1 MRTTIRRMR
10 GVALLWLGVCT
21 QVWAVPA
28 LQEVKVN
35 PLLADQLLLELSFS
49 EPVSGFT
56 DRLSYEPNQ
65 LLLHVPGAI
74 GALTVNPLP
83 IKQQGVDNLKV
94 EGKGEG
100 LDIKIALDQL
110 TPYQVHQQGNKLLVS
125 LGERAGQP
133 VAATAVSPAASPSA
147 LVRSQPVIQSALIDT
162 QRVAQNQSQY
172 QPVAVSSPVAASTPV
187 AASKPVL
194 SVSQANTGG
203 AYFNSV
209 KGVDFR
215 RGKEGQGEFLVTLD
229 NSSAAV
235 DVSSRGQKVLAKFH
249 GTRIPDD
256 QLNLINVQDFATPV
270 SQVEVFRQG
279 NDTLFELSVNG
290 QFDYRYD
297 QADKMFII
305 EVKKRVAT
313 TTAKQYQG
321 KPISLNFQDIPVRTV
336 LQIIADFN
344 NLNLVTTDSV
354 SGNITLRLD
363 GVPWE
368 QALDIILKVRGL
380 DKRLDNNILLVAPAD
395 EIAAREKQQLESRNQ
410 VADLAPLYTEY
421 LQINYAKAS
430 EVAALLS
437 SDSTKLLSPRGA
449 VSVDE
454 RTNVLVVKDTADVIS
469 NVKRMLDILDIPVKQ
484 VVIEARMVTIDD
496 GFDEALGVRWG
507 VTKNDGHGNG
517 TSGTIEGNDG
527 SGNGNLIQNPDGS
540 SRINTNMTRPDVADR
555 LNVNLPVTNAAGTLA
570 FQVARLANGTLLDLE
585 LSALEKESKA
595 EIIASPRV
603 TTANQKPALI
613 EQGTEIPYVE
623 SSSSGATSVTFK
635 KAVLSLKVTPQITP
649 DNRVILDLTVTQDT
663 KGETV
668 PTGTGDAVSI
678 NAQSITTQVLV
689 NNGETLVL
697 GGIYQQTIKS
707 DVSKVPLLGDIPGLG
722 YLFKKTTSENKK
734 RELLIFV
741 TPRIVTDAL

>member
-1 MRTTIRRMR
+1 MRTTIGKATR
-10 GVALLWLGVCT
+10 VALLFCVGAWG
-21 QVWAVPA
+21 QAWAVA
-28 LQEVKVN
+28 TLQEVKVN
-35 PLLADQLLLELSFS
+35 PLMADQLLLELSFS

-65 LLLHVPGAI
+65 LLLHVPGAL
-74 GALTVNPLP
+74 GALNVNPLP
-83 IKQQGVDNLKV
+83 IKQQGVDNIKV
-94 EGKGEG
+94 EGKGAG

-110 TPYQVHQQGNKLLVS
+110 TPYQVHQQGNKLLVA
-125 LGERAGQP
+125 LGDKAAMPLPTTTSSSGMVAPQPSSSALINTQPATSSALLNSQQLARQSAP
-133 VAATAVSPAASPSA
+133 VAA
-147 LVRSQPVIQSALIDT
+147 PV
-162 QRVAQNQSQY
+162 
-172 QPVAVSSPVAASTPV
+172 
-187 AASKPVL
+187 ASKPVL
-194 SVSQANTGG
+194 PPPQTSASG

-215 RGKEGQGEFLVTLD
+215 RGKDGQGEFLVTLD

-235 DVSSRGQKVLAKFH
+235 DVSSRGQTVLAKFH
-249 GTRIPDD
+249 GTRVPDD
-256 QLNLINVQDFATPV
+256 LLNLINVQDFATPV
-270 SQVEVFRQG
+270 SRVEVFRQG

-297 QADKMFII
+297 QADKMFIV
-305 EVKKRVAT
+305 EVKKR
-313 TTAKQYQG
+313 TAASAGKQYQG

-336 LQIIADFN
+336 LQLIADFN

-380 DKRLDNNILLVAPAD
+380 DKRLDNNILLVAPAE

-437 SDSTKLLSPRGA
+437 SESTKLLSAKGA

-469 NVKRMLDILDIPVKQ
+469 NIKRMLDILDIPVKQ

-507 VTKNDGHGNG
+507 VTKNDGHGNS
-517 TSGTIEGNDG
+517 TSGSIEGNDG
-527 SGNGNLIQNPDGS
+527 SGNNNGGS
-540 SRINTNMTRPDVADR
+540 TITRPGVDDR

-697 GGIYQQTIKS
+697 GGIYQQTITN
-707 DVSKVPLLGDIPGLG
+707 DVTKVPLLGDIPGLG
-722 YLFKKTTSENKK
+722 VLFRKTTSANKK

-741 TPRIVTDAL
+741 TPKIVTETF

>member
-1 MRTTIRRMR
+1 M
-10 GVALLWLGVCT
+10 ALLCLGACN
-21 QVWAVPA
+21 QVWAVAA

-35 PLLADQLLLELSFS
+35 PLLDDQLVLELSFS

-65 LLLHVPGAI
+65 LLLHVPGAV

-83 IKQQGVDNLKV
+83 IKQQGVDSLKV

-125 LGERAGQP
+125 LGENASQP
-133 VAATAVSPAASPSA
+133 VAAVASPAATQSA
-147 LVRSQPVIQSALIDT
+147 LVKSQPVTQSALIDT
-162 QRVAQNQSQY
+162 QRIAQNQSQY
-172 QPVAVSSPVAASTPV
+172 QPQPQPVSAPVAVPVATN
-187 AASKPVL
+187 KPVL

-249 GTRIPDD
+249 GTRVPDE

-313 TTAKQYQG
+313 TAAKQYQG

-421 LQINYAKAS
+421 MQINYAKAA

-437 SDSTKLLSPRGA
+437 SESTKLLSPRGA

-454 RTNVLVVKDTADVIS
+454 RTNVLVVKDTADVIG

-507 VTKNDGHGNG
+507 VTKTDGHGNG

-527 SGNGNLIQNPDGS
+527 SGNNASTSTIV
-540 SRINTNMTRPDVADR
+540 RPGIEDR

-741 TPRIVTDAL
+741 TPRIVTDTL

>member
-1 MRTTIRRMR
+1 MS
-10 GVALLWLGVCT
+10 GVALLWLGACA

-28 LQEVKVN
+28 LQEVRVN

-125 LGERAGQP
+125 LGEKAGQP
-133 VAATAVSPAASPSA
+133 VAATTTSPSASPSA
-147 LVRSQPVIQSALIDT
+147 LVRSQPVTQSALIDT

-172 QPVAVSSPVAASTPV
+172 QAQPVSVSSPVAAPAPV

-194 SVSQANTGG
+194 SVSQANAGG

-249 GTRIPDD
+249 GTRIPDE

-437 SDSTKLLSPRGA
+437 SESTKLLSPRGA

-454 RTNVLVVKDTADVIS
+454 RTNVLVVKDTADVIG

-507 VTKNDGHGNG
+507 VTKTDGHGNG

-527 SGNGNLIQNPDGS
+527 AGNNDGS
-540 SRINTNMTRPDVADR
+540 STITRPGVEDR

-697 GGIYQQTIKS
+697 GGIYQQTIKN

>member
-1 MRTTIRRMR
+1 MRTTIERVTK
-10 GVALLWLGVCT
+10 VALLFCASAVS
-21 QVWAVPA
+21 QAWAVA
-28 LQEVKVN
+28 TLQEIKVN
-35 PLLADQLLLELSFS
+35 PLLADQLLVELSFS
-49 EPVSGFT
+49 EPVTGFT
-56 DRLSYEPNQ
+56 DRLSYQPNQ
-65 LLLHVPGAI
+65 LLLHVPGAV
-74 GALTVNPLP
+74 GALKVNPLP
-83 IKQQGVDNLKV
+83 IQRQGVDNIKV
-94 EGKGEG
+94 EGKGAG

-110 TPYQVHQQGNKLLVS
+110 APYQVQQQGNKLLVS
-125 LGERAGQP
+125 LGEGASSGLINGESALIAPATSATP
-133 VAATAVSPAASPSA
+133 VSAPSAMVATTSPSA
-147 LVRSQPVIQSALIDT
+147 LLNPQVVARSM
-162 QRVAQNQSQY
+162 
-172 QPVAVSSPVAASTPV
+172 PVAPVTAPVAAQP
-187 AASKPVL
+187 ASKPVL
-194 SVSQANTGG
+194 NNNQSSGGG

-209 KGVDFR
+209 TGVDFR
-215 RGKEGQGEFLVTLD
+215 RGKDGQGEFLVTLD

-235 DVSSRGQKVLAKFH
+235 DVSSRGQTVLAKFH
-249 GTRIPDD
+249 GTRVPDGL
-256 QLNLINVQDFATPV
+256 LNLINVQDFATPV
-270 SQVEVFRQG
+270 SQVEVSRQG
-279 NDTLFELSVNG
+279 SDTLFELSING

-297 QADKMFII
+297 QADKLFII
-305 EVKKRVAT
+305 EVKKRT
-313 TTAKQYQG
+313 STTASKQYQG

-336 LQIIADFN
+336 LQLIADFN

-354 SGNITLRLD
+354 GGNITLRLD

-380 DKRLDNNILLVAPAD
+380 DKRLDNNILLVAPAE

-410 VADLAPLYTEY
+410 VADLAQLYTEY

-437 SDSTKLLSPRGA
+437 SESTKLLSPRGA

-469 NVKRMLDILDIPVKQ
+469 SIKRMLDILDIPVKQ

-507 VTKNDGHGNG
+507 VTKNDGHGNS
-517 TSGTIEGNDG
+517 TSGSIEGNDG
-527 SGNGNLIQNPDGS
+527 SGNNNGGS
-540 SRINTNMTRPDVADR
+540 TITRPTADDR

-570 FQVARLANGTLLDLE
+570 FQVARLADGTLLDLE

-707 DVSKVPLLGDIPGLG
+707 DVTKVPLLGDIPGLG
-722 YLFKKTTSENKK
+722 VLFRKTTSENKK

-741 TPRIVTDAL
+741 TPKIVTDAF

>member
-1 MRTTIRRMR
+1 MRTTIGKATR
-10 GVALLWLGVCT
+10 VALLFCVGAWG
-21 QVWAVPA
+21 QAWAVA
-28 LQEVKVN
+28 TLQEVKVN
-35 PLLADQLLLELSFS
+35 PLMADQLLLELSFS
-49 EPVSGFT
+49 EPVGGFT

-65 LLLHVPGAI
+65 LLLHVPGVV
-74 GALTVNPLP
+74 GALNVNPLP
-83 IKQQGVDNLKV
+83 IKQQGVDNIKV
-94 EGKGEG
+94 EGKGAG

-110 TPYQVHQQGNKLLVS
+110 TPYQVHQQGNKLLVA
-125 LGERAGQP
+125 LGDKAAMPLPTTTSSSGMVAPQPTSSALINTQPATSSALINSQQLARQSAP
-133 VAATAVSPAASPSA
+133 VAA
-147 LVRSQPVIQSALIDT
+147 PV
-162 QRVAQNQSQY
+162 
-172 QPVAVSSPVAASTPV
+172 
-187 AASKPVL
+187 ASKPVL
-194 SVSQANTGG
+194 PTPQTSASG

-215 RGKEGQGEFLVTLD
+215 RGKDGQGEFLVTLD

-235 DVSSRGQKVLAKFH
+235 DVSSRGQTVLAKFH
-249 GTRIPDD
+249 GTRVPDD
-256 QLNLINVQDFATPV
+256 LLNLINVQDFATPV

-297 QADKMFII
+297 QADKMFIV
-305 EVKKRVAT
+305 EVKKR
-313 TTAKQYQG
+313 TAASAGKQYQG

-336 LQIIADFN
+336 LQLIADFN

-380 DKRLDNNILLVAPAD
+380 DKRLDNNILLVAPAE

-437 SDSTKLLSPRGA
+437 SESTKLLSAKGA

-469 NVKRMLDILDIPVKQ
+469 NIKRMLDILDIPVKQ

-507 VTKNDGHGNG
+507 VTKNDGHGNS
-517 TSGTIEGNDG
+517 TSGSIEGNDG
-527 SGNGNLIQNPDGS
+527 SGNNNGGS
-540 SRINTNMTRPDVADR
+540 TITRPGVDDR

-697 GGIYQQTIKS
+697 GGIYQQTITN
-707 DVSKVPLLGDIPGLG
+707 DVTKVPLLGDIPGLG
-722 YLFKKTTSENKK
+722 VLFRKTTSANKK

-741 TPRIVTDAL
+741 TPKIVTETF

>member
-1 MRTTIRRMR
+1 MRTTIERVTK
-10 GVALLWLGVCT
+10 VALLFCASAVS
-21 QVWAVPA
+21 QAWAVA
-28 LQEVKVN
+28 TLQEIKVN
-35 PLLADQLLLELSFS
+35 PLLADQLLVELSFS
-49 EPVSGFT
+49 EPVTGFT
-56 DRLSYEPNQ
+56 DRLSYQPNQ
-65 LLLHVPGAI
+65 LLLHVPGAV
-74 GALTVNPLP
+74 GALKVNPLP
-83 IKQQGVDNLKV
+83 IQRQGVDNIKV
-94 EGKGEG
+94 EGKGAG

-110 TPYQVHQQGNKLLVS
+110 APYQVQQQGNKLLVS
-125 LGERAGQP
+125 LGEGASSGLINGESALIAPATSVTP
-133 VAATAVSPAASPSA
+133 VSAPSAMVATTSPSA
-147 LVRSQPVIQSALIDT
+147 LLNPQVVARSM
-162 QRVAQNQSQY
+162 
-172 QPVAVSSPVAASTPV
+172 PVAPVTAPVAAQP
-187 AASKPVL
+187 ASKPVL
-194 SVSQANTGG
+194 NNYQSSGGG

-209 KGVDFR
+209 TGVDFR
-215 RGKEGQGEFLVTLD
+215 RGKDGQGEFLVTLD

-235 DVSSRGQKVLAKFH
+235 DVSSRGQTVLAKFH
-249 GTRIPDD
+249 GTRVPDGL
-256 QLNLINVQDFATPV
+256 LNLINVQDFATPV
-270 SQVEVFRQG
+270 SQVEVSRQG
-279 NDTLFELSVNG
+279 SDTLFELSING

-297 QADKMFII
+297 QADKLFII
-305 EVKKRVAT
+305 EVKKR
-313 TTAKQYQG
+313 TTATASKQYQG

-336 LQIIADFN
+336 LQLIADFN

-354 SGNITLRLD
+354 AGNITLRLD

-380 DKRLDNNILLVAPAD
+380 DKRLDNNILLVAPAE

-410 VADLAPLYTEY
+410 VADLAQLYTEY

-437 SDSTKLLSPRGA
+437 SESTKLLSPRGA

-469 NVKRMLDILDIPVKQ
+469 SIKRMLDILDIPVKQ

-507 VTKNDGHGNG
+507 VTKNDGHGNS
-517 TSGTIEGNDG
+517 TSGSIEGNDG
-527 SGNGNLIQNPDGS
+527 SGNGTGT
-540 SRINTNMTRPDVADR
+540 NTKPTVDDR
-555 LNVNLPVTNAAGTLA
+555 MNVNLPVTNAAGTLA
-570 FQVARLANGTLLDLE
+570 FQVARLADGTLLDLE

-707 DVSKVPLLGDIPGLG
+707 DVTKVPLLGDIPGLG
-722 YLFKKTTSENKK
+722 ALFRKTTSENKK

-741 TPRIVTDAL
+741 TPKIVTDAF

>member
-1 MRTTIRRMR
+1 MRRTMEHVTK
-10 GVALLWLGVCT
+10 VALLFCASAFT
-21 QVWAVPA
+21 QAWAVA
-28 LQEVKVN
+28 TLQEIKVN
-35 PLLADQLLLELSFS
+35 PLLADQLQLELSFS
-49 EPVSGFT
+49 EPVSSFT
-56 DRLSYEPNQ
+56 DRLSYQPNQ
-65 LLLHVPGAI
+65 LLLHIPGAV
-74 GALTVNPLP
+74 GALKVNPLQ
-83 IKQQGVDNLKV
+83 IQRQGVDNIKV
-94 EGKGEG
+94 EGKGAG

-110 TPYQVHQQGNKLLVS
+110 APYQVQQQGSKLLVS
-125 LGERAGQP
+125 LGEGASTASFNAQSALLTPAATP
-133 VAATAVSPAASPSA
+133 VATSAAPVTTSA
-147 LVRSQPVIQSALIDT
+147 LINSNVVASSQPVQPQAM
-162 QRVAQNQSQY
+162 
-172 QPVAVSSPVAASTPV
+172 PVASTSSA
-187 AASKPVL
+187 KPVL
-194 SVSQANTGG
+194 NNYQNSGGG
-203 AYFNSV
+203 AYFNTV
-209 KGVDFR
+209 TGVDFR
-215 RGKEGQGEFLVTLD
+215 RGKDGQGEFLVTLD

-235 DVSSRGQKVLAKFH
+235 DVSSRGQTVMAKFH
-249 GTRIPDD
+249 GTSVPDGL
-256 QLNLINVQDFATPV
+256 LNLINVQDFATPV
-270 SQVEVFRQG
+270 SQVEVSRQG
-279 NDTLFELSVNG
+279 SDTLFELSING

-305 EVKKRVAT
+305 EVKKR
-313 TTAKQYQG
+313 TAAAGSKQYQG

-336 LQIIADFN
+336 LQLIADFN

-395 EIAAREKQQLESRNQ
+395 EIATREKQQLESRNQ

-437 SDSTKLLSPRGA
+437 SQSTKLLSSRGA

-454 RTNVLVVKDTADVIS
+454 RTNVLVVKDTAEVIS
-469 NVKRMLDILDIPVKQ
+469 NIKRMLDILDIPVKQ

-507 VTKNDGHGNG
+507 VTKNDGHGNSTSGSIQGNDTSGNNNG
-517 TSGTIEGNDG
+517 TSAI
-527 SGNGNLIQNPDGS
+527 
-540 SRINTNMTRPDVADR
+540 TRPTVDDR
-555 LNVNLPVTNAAGTLA
+555 MNVNLPVTNAAGTLA
-570 FQVARLANGTLLDLE
+570 FQVARLADGTLLDLE

-707 DVSKVPLLGDIPGLG
+707 DVTKVPLLGDIPGLG
-722 YLFKKTTSENKK
+722 ALFRKTTSENKK

-741 TPRIVTDAL
+741 TPKIVTDAF

>member
-1 MRTTIRRMR
+1 MRTTIGKATR
-10 GVALLWLGVCT
+10 VALLFCVGAWG
-21 QVWAVPA
+21 QAWAVA
-28 LQEVKVN
+28 TLQEVKVN
-35 PLLADQLLLELSFS
+35 PLMADQLLLELSFS
-49 EPVSGFT
+49 EPVGGFT

-65 LLLHVPGAI
+65 LLLHVPGAV
-74 GALTVNPLP
+74 GALNVNPLP
-83 IKQQGVDNLKV
+83 IKQQGVDNIKV
-94 EGKGEG
+94 EGKGAG

-110 TPYQVHQQGNKLLVS
+110 TPYQVHQQGNKLLVA
-125 LGERAGQP
+125 LGDKAAMPLPTTTSSSGMVAPQPNSSALINTPPATSSALINSQQLARQSAP
-133 VAATAVSPAASPSA
+133 VAA
-147 LVRSQPVIQSALIDT
+147 PV
-162 QRVAQNQSQY
+162 
-172 QPVAVSSPVAASTPV
+172 
-187 AASKPVL
+187 ASKPVL
-194 SVSQANTGG
+194 PTPQTSASG

-215 RGKEGQGEFLVTLD
+215 RGKDGQGEFLVTLD

-235 DVSSRGQKVLAKFH
+235 DVSSRGQTVLAKFH
-249 GTRIPDD
+249 GTRVPDD
-256 QLNLINVQDFATPV
+256 LLNLINVQDFATPV

-297 QADKMFII
+297 QADKMFIV
-305 EVKKRVAT
+305 EVKKR
-313 TTAKQYQG
+313 TAASAGKQYQG

-336 LQIIADFN
+336 LQLIADFN

-380 DKRLDNNILLVAPAD
+380 DKRLDNNILLVAPAE

-437 SDSTKLLSPRGA
+437 SESTKLLSAKGA

-469 NVKRMLDILDIPVKQ
+469 NIKRMLDILDIPVKQ

-507 VTKNDGHGNG
+507 VTKNDGHGNS

-527 SGNGNLIQNPDGS
+527 SGNNNGGS
-540 SRINTNMTRPDVADR
+540 TITRPGVDDR

-697 GGIYQQTIKS
+697 GGIYQQTITN
-707 DVSKVPLLGDIPGLG
+707 DVTKVPLLGDIPGLG
-722 YLFKKTTSENKK
+722 VLFRKTTSANKK

-741 TPRIVTDAL
+741 TPKIVTETF

>member
-1 MRTTIRRMR
+1 MRRTMEHVTK
-10 GVALLWLGVCT
+10 VALLFCASAFT
-21 QVWAVPA
+21 QAWAVA
-28 LQEVKVN
+28 TLQEIKVN
-35 PLLADQLLLELSFS
+35 PLLADQLQLELSFS
-49 EPVSGFT
+49 EPVSSFT
-56 DRLSYEPNQ
+56 DRLSYQPNQ
-65 LLLHVPGAI
+65 LLLHIPGAV
-74 GALTVNPLP
+74 GALKVNPLP
-83 IKQQGVDNLKV
+83 IQRQGVDNIKV
-94 EGKGEG
+94 EGKGAG

-110 TPYQVHQQGNKLLVS
+110 TPYQVQQQGSKLLVS
-125 LGERAGQP
+125 LGEGAS
-133 VAATAVSPAASPSA
+133 TASFSA
-147 LVRSQPVIQSALIDT
+147 QSALLT
-162 QRVAQNQSQY
+162 PAAT
-172 QPVAVSSPVAASTPV
+172 PASTSATPV
-187 AASKPVL
+187 TTSALINPSVVASSQSVQPQAMPVVSASSAKPVL
-194 SVSQANTGG
+194 NNYQNSGG
-203 AYFNSV
+203 AAYFNSV
-209 KGVDFR
+209 TGVDFR
-215 RGKEGQGEFLVTLD
+215 RGKDGQGEFLVTLD

-235 DVSSRGQKVLAKFH
+235 DVSSRGQTVMAKFH
-249 GTRIPDD
+249 GTSVPDGL
-256 QLNLINVQDFATPV
+256 LNLINVKDFATPV
-270 SQVEVFRQG
+270 SQVEVSRQG
-279 NDTLFELSVNG
+279 SDTLFELSVNG

-305 EVKKRVAT
+305 EVKKR
-313 TTAKQYQG
+313 TAAAGSKQYQG

-336 LQIIADFN
+336 LQLIADFN

-395 EIAAREKQQLESRNQ
+395 EIATREKQQLESRNQ

-437 SDSTKLLSPRGA
+437 SQSTKLLSSRGA

-454 RTNVLVVKDTADVIS
+454 RTNVLVVKDTAEVIS
-469 NVKRMLDILDIPVKQ
+469 NIKRMLDILDIPVKQ

-507 VTKNDGHGNG
+507 VTKNDGHGNS
-517 TSGTIEGNDG
+517 TSGTIEGNDA
-527 SGNGNLIQNPDGS
+527 SGNNNGTSAI
-540 SRINTNMTRPDVADR
+540 TRPTKDER

-570 FQVARLANGTLLDLE
+570 FQVARLADGTLLDLE

-707 DVSKVPLLGDIPGLG
+707 DVTKVPLLGDIPGLG
-722 YLFKKTTSENKK
+722 ALFRKTTSENKK

-741 TPRIVTDAL
+741 TPKIVTDAF

>member
-1 MRTTIRRMR
+1 MKTTIGM
-10 GVALLWLGVCT
+10 VARVTLLFCAGAWS
-21 QVWAVPA
+21 QAWAVA
-28 LQEVKVN
+28 TLQEVKVN
-35 PLLADQLLLELSFS
+35 PLMADQLLLELSFS

-65 LLLHVPGAI
+65 LLLHVPGAV
-74 GALTVNPLP
+74 GALNVNPLP

-94 EGKGEG
+94 EGKGTG

-110 TPYQVHQQGNKLLVS
+110 TPYQVHQQGNKLLVA
-125 LGERAGQP
+125 LGEKAAMPLPTTTASSGLVAPQP
-133 VAATAVSPAASPSA
+133 TSSALINTQPAAS
-147 LVRSQPVIQSALIDT
+147 SALI
-162 QRVAQNQSQY
+162 NSQ
-172 QPVAVSSPVAASTPV
+172 QLARQSTPV
-187 AASKPVL
+187 AAPVASKPVL
-194 SVSQANTGG
+194 SSPQTAASG

-215 RGKEGQGEFLVTLD
+215 RGKDGQGEFLVTLD

-235 DVSSRGQKVLAKFH
+235 DVSSRGQTVLAKFH
-249 GTRIPDD
+249 GTRVPDD
-256 QLNLINVQDFATPV
+256 LLNLINVQDFATPV

-297 QADKMFII
+297 QADKMFIV
-305 EVKKRVAT
+305 EVKKRTAAT
-313 TTAKQYQG
+313 AGKQYQG

-336 LQIIADFN
+336 LQLIADFN

-380 DKRLDNNILLVAPAD
+380 DKRLDNNILLVAPAE

-437 SDSTKLLSPRGA
+437 SESTKLLSSKGA

-469 NVKRMLDILDIPVKQ
+469 NIKRMLDILDIPVKQ

-507 VTKNDGHGNG
+507 VTKNDGHGNS

-527 SGNGNLIQNPDGS
+527 SGNNNGGS
-540 SRINTNMTRPDVADR
+540 TITRPGVDDR

-570 FQVARLANGTLLDLE
+570 FQVARLADGTLLDLE

-722 YLFKKTTSENKK
+722 VLFRKTTSENKK

-741 TPRIVTDAL
+741 TPKIVTDAF

>member
-1 MRTTIRRMR
+1 MEHVTK
-10 GVALLWLGVCT
+10 VALLFCASAFT
-21 QVWAVPA
+21 QAWAVA
-28 LQEVKVN
+28 TLQEIKVN
-35 PLLADQLLLELSFS
+35 PLLADQLQLELSFS
-49 EPVSGFT
+49 EPVSSFT
-56 DRLSYEPNQ
+56 DRLSYQPNQ
-65 LLLHVPGAI
+65 LLLHIPGAV
-74 GALTVNPLP
+74 GALKVNPLP
-83 IKQQGVDNLKV
+83 IQRQGVDNIKV
-94 EGKGEG
+94 EGKGAG

-110 TPYQVHQQGNKLLVS
+110 APYQVQQQGSKLLVS
-125 LGERAGQP
+125 LGEGASTASFNAQSALLP
-133 VAATAVSPAASPSA
+133 PAATPASTSAAPVTTSA
-147 LVRSQPVIQSALIDT
+147 LINTNVVASSQPVQPQAM
-162 QRVAQNQSQY
+162 
-172 QPVAVSSPVAASTPV
+172 PVASTSSA
-187 AASKPVL
+187 KPVL
-194 SVSQANTGG
+194 NNYQNSGGG
-203 AYFNSV
+203 AYFNTV
-209 KGVDFR
+209 TGVDFR
-215 RGKEGQGEFLVTLD
+215 RGKDGQGEFLVTLD

-235 DVSSRGQKVLAKFH
+235 DVSSRGQTVMAKFH
-249 GTRIPDD
+249 GTSVPDGL
-256 QLNLINVQDFATPV
+256 LNLINVQDFATPV
-270 SQVEVFRQG
+270 SQVEVSRQG
-279 NDTLFELSVNG
+279 SDTLFELSVNG

-305 EVKKRVAT
+305 EVKKR
-313 TTAKQYQG
+313 TAAAGSKQYQG

-336 LQIIADFN
+336 LQLIADFN

-395 EIAAREKQQLESRNQ
+395 EIATREKQQLESRNQ

-437 SDSTKLLSPRGA
+437 SQSTKLLSSRGA

-454 RTNVLVVKDTADVIS
+454 RTNVLVVKDTAEVIS
-469 NVKRMLDILDIPVKQ
+469 NIKRMLDILDIPVKQ

-507 VTKNDGHGNG
+507 VTKNDGHGNSTSGSIQGNDTSGNNNG
-517 TSGTIEGNDG
+517 TSAI
-527 SGNGNLIQNPDGS
+527 
-540 SRINTNMTRPDVADR
+540 TRPTVDDR
-555 LNVNLPVTNAAGTLA
+555 MNVNLPVTNAAGTLA
-570 FQVARLANGTLLDLE
+570 FQVARLADGTLLDLE

-707 DVSKVPLLGDIPGLG
+707 DVTKVPLLGDIPGLG
-722 YLFKKTTSENKK
+722 ALFRKTTSENKK

-741 TPRIVTDAL
+741 TPKIVTDAF

>member
-1 MRTTIRRMR
+1 MRTTIRRVR

-125 LGERAGQP
+125 LGEKAGQP
-133 VAATAVSPAASPSA
+133 VAATTVSPTASPSA
-147 LVRSQPVIQSALIDT
+147 LVRSQPVTQSALIDT

-527 SGNGNLIQNPDGS
+527 SGNGNLNPDGS
-540 SRINTNMTRPDVADR
+540 INTNMTRPDVADR

>member
-1 MRTTIRRMR
+1 MRITIGTVTR
-10 GVALLWLGVCT
+10 VALLFCAGAWS
-21 QVWAVPA
+21 QAWAVA
-28 LQEVKVN
+28 TLQEVKVN
-35 PLLADQLLLELSFS
+35 ALMADQLLLELSFS

-65 LLLHVPGAI
+65 LLLHVPGAV
-74 GALTVNPLP
+74 GALNVNPLP

-94 EGKGEG
+94 EGKGAG

-110 TPYQVHQQGNKLLVS
+110 TPYQVHQQGNKLLVA
-125 LGERAGQP
+125 LGEKATMPLPVSTRSAGMVSAP
-133 VAATAVSPAASPSA
+133 TTSPAFVNPSP
-147 LVRSQPVIQSALIDT
+147 VTQSA
-162 QRVAQNQSQY
+162 
-172 QPVAVSSPVAASTPV
+172 PVAVPV
-187 AASKPVL
+187 ASKPVL
-194 SVSQANTGG
+194 PAAQTGASD

-215 RGKEGQGEFLVTLD
+215 RGKDGHGEFLVTLD
-229 NSSAAV
+229 NSSAVV
-235 DVSSRGQKVLAKFH
+235 DVSSRGQTVLAKFH
-249 GTRIPDD
+249 GTRVPDD
-256 QLNLINVQDFATPV
+256 LLNRINVQDFATPV

-297 QADKMFII
+297 QADKMFIV
-305 EVKKRVAT
+305 EVKKR
-313 TTAKQYQG
+313 TAVTAGKQYQG

-336 LQIIADFN
+336 LQLIADFN

-368 QALDIILKVRGL
+368 QALDIILKVKGL
-380 DKRLDNNILLVAPAD
+380 DKRLDNNILLVAPAE

-430 EVAALLS
+430 EVANLLS
-437 SDSTKLLSPRGA
+437 SKSTKLLSSKGA

-454 RTNVLVVKDTADVIS
+454 RTNVLVVKDTAEVIS
-469 NVKRMLDILDIPVKQ
+469 NIKRMLDILDIPVKQ

-507 VTKNDGHGNG
+507 VTKNDGHGNS
-517 TSGTIEGNDG
+517 TSGSIEGNDG
-527 SGNGNLIQNPDGS
+527 SGNNNGGS
-540 SRINTNMTRPDVADR
+540 TITRPGVDDR

-722 YLFKKTTSENKK
+722 LLFRKTTSENKK

-741 TPRIVTDAL
+741 TPKIVTDAF

>member
-1 MRTTIRRMR
+1 MRTTVDRVTK
-10 GVALLWLGVCT
+10 VALLFCASAFS
-21 QVWAVPA
+21 QAWAVA
-28 LQEVKVN
+28 TLQEIKVN
-35 PLLADQLLLELSFS
+35 PLLADQLQLELSFS
-49 EPVSGFT
+49 EPVTGFT
-56 DRLSYEPNQ
+56 DRLSYQPNQ
-65 LLLHVPGAI
+65 LLLHVPGAV
-74 GALTVNPLP
+74 GALKVNPLP
-83 IKQQGVDNLKV
+83 ILQQGVDNIKV
-94 EGKGEG
+94 EGKGAG

-110 TPYQVHQQGNKLLVS
+110 APYQVQQQGSKLLVS
-125 LGERAGQP
+125 LGEGASSSLINGESALLVP
-133 VAATAVSPAASPSA
+133 AATATSSSPVPVVAPSA
-147 LVRSQPVIQSALIDT
+147 LINSQV
-162 QRVAQNQSQY
+162 VAKSM
-172 QPVAVSSPVAASTPV
+172 PIVPVSSPVAAPAV
-187 AASKPVL
+187 PKPVL
-194 SVSQANTGG
+194 NDYQSRAGNNG

-209 KGVDFR
+209 TGVDFR
-215 RGKEGQGEFLVTLD
+215 RGKDGQGEFLVTLD

-235 DVSSRGQKVLAKFH
+235 DVSSRGQTVLAKFH
-249 GTRIPDD
+249 GTRVPDGL
-256 QLNLINVQDFATPV
+256 LNLINVQDFATPV
-270 SQVEVFRQG
+270 SQVEVSRQG
-279 NDTLFELSVNG
+279 SDTLFELSING

-297 QADKMFII
+297 QAEKLFII
-305 EVKKRVAT
+305 EVKKRTAAT
-313 TTAKQYQG
+313 AGKQYQG

-336 LQIIADFN
+336 LQLIADFN

-354 SGNITLRLD
+354 AGNITLRLD

-380 DKRLDNNILLVAPAD
+380 DKRLDNNILLVAPAE
-395 EIAAREKQQLESRNQ
+395 EIATREKQQLESRNQ

-437 SDSTKLLSPRGA
+437 SQSTKLLSSRGA

-469 NVKRMLDILDIPVKQ
+469 SIKRMLDILDIPVKQ

-507 VTKNDGHGNG
+507 VTKNDGHGNS
-517 TSGTIEGNDG
+517 TSGSIEGNDS
-527 SGNGNLIQNPDGS
+527 SGNGNLITGTKNID
-540 SRINTNMTRPDVADR
+540 TTMARPTADDR

-570 FQVARLANGTLLDLE
+570 FQVARLADGTLLDLE

-707 DVSKVPLLGDIPGLG
+707 DVTKVPLLGDIPGLG
-722 YLFKKTTSENKK
+722 ALFRKTTSENKK

-741 TPRIVTDAL
+741 TPKIVTDAF

>member
-1 MRTTIRRMR
+1 MRSTIGSVTR
-10 GVALLWLGVCT
+10 VVLLFCAGVCG
-21 QVWAVPA
+21 QAWAVA
-28 LQEVKVN
+28 TLQEVRVN
-35 PLLADQLLLELSFS
+35 PLMADQLLLELSFS

-56 DRLSYEPNQ
+56 DRLSYQPNQ
-65 LLLHVPGAI
+65 LLLHVPGAV
-74 GALTVNPLP
+74 GALNVNPLP

-94 EGKGEG
+94 EGKGTG

-110 TPYQVHQQGNKLLVS
+110 TPYQVHQQGNKLLVA
-125 LGERAGQP
+125 LGDKASMPSPASSQSSGM
-133 VAATAVSPAASPSA
+133 VSPA
-147 LVRSQPVIQSALIDT
+147 PVNTQAVTQSALINT
-162 QRVAQNQSQY
+162 QIVAQSAQAAA
-172 QPVAVSSPVAASTPV
+172 PV
-187 AASKPVL
+187 ASKPVL
-194 SVSQANTGG
+194 PVSRTEASG

-215 RGKEGQGEFLVTLD
+215 RGKDGQGEFLVMLD

-235 DVSSRGQKVLAKFH
+235 DVSSRGQTVLAKFH
-249 GTRIPDD
+249 GTRIPDEL
-256 QLNLINVQDFATPV
+256 LNLINVQDFATPV

-297 QADKMFII
+297 QADKMFIV
-305 EVKKRVAT
+305 EVKKRIAAT
-313 TTAKQYQG
+313 AGKQYQG

-336 LQIIADFN
+336 LQLIADFN

-354 SGNITLRLD
+354 AGNITLRLD

-380 DKRLDNNILLVAPAD
+380 DKRLDNNILLVAPAE
-395 EIAAREKQQLESRNQ
+395 EIALREKQQLESRNQ
-410 VADLAPLYTEY
+410 VAELAPLYTEY
-421 LQINYAKAS
+421 LQINYAKAT
-430 EVAALLS
+430 EVASLLS
-437 SDSTKLLSPRGA
+437 SENTKLLSARGA

-469 NVKRMLDILDIPVKQ
+469 NIKRMLDILDIPVKQ

-527 SGNGNLIQNPDGS
+527 SGNGNLNLDGS
-540 SRINTNMTRPDVADR
+540 INTNMTRPDVADR

-570 FQVARLANGTLLDLE
+570 FQVARLADGTLLDLE

-722 YLFKKTTSENKK
+722 VLFRKTTSENKK

-741 TPRIVTDAL
+741 TPKIVTDAF

>member
-1 MRTTIRRMR
+1 M
-10 GVALLWLGVCT
+10 ALLWLGVCT

-125 LGERAGQP
+125 LGEKAGQP

-147 LVRSQPVIQSALIDT
+147 LVRSQPVTQSALIDT

-172 QPVAVSSPVAASTPV
+172 QPAAVSSPVAASTPV

-507 VTKNDGHGNG
+507 VTKTDGHGNG

-527 SGNGNLIQNPDGS
+527 AGNNDGS
-540 SRINTNMTRPDVADR
+540 STITRPGVEDR

>member
-1 MRTTIRRMR
+1 MEHVTK
-10 GVALLWLGVCT
+10 VALLFCVSAFT
-21 QVWAVPA
+21 QAWAVA
-28 LQEVKVN
+28 TLQEIKVN
-35 PLLADQLLLELSFS
+35 PLLADQLQLELSFS
-49 EPVSGFT
+49 EPVSSFT
-56 DRLSYEPNQ
+56 DRLSYQPNQ
-65 LLLHVPGAI
+65 LLLHIPGAV
-74 GALTVNPLP
+74 GALKVNPLP
-83 IKQQGVDNLKV
+83 IQRQGVDNIKV
-94 EGKGEG
+94 EGKGAG

-110 TPYQVHQQGNKLLVS
+110 APYQVQQQGSKLLVS
-125 LGERAGQP
+125 LGEGAS
-133 VAATAVSPAASPSA
+133 TASFSA
-147 LVRSQPVIQSALIDT
+147 QSALLT
-162 QRVAQNQSQY
+162 PAAT
-172 QPVAVSSPVAASTPV
+172 PASTSATPV
-187 AASKPVL
+187 TTSALINPSVVASSQSVQPQAMPVVSASSAKPVL
-194 SVSQANTGG
+194 NNYQNSGGG

-209 KGVDFR
+209 TGVDFR
-215 RGKEGQGEFLVTLD
+215 RGKDGQGEFLVTLD

-235 DVSSRGQKVLAKFH
+235 DVSSRGQTVMAKFH
-249 GTRIPDD
+249 GTSVPDGL
-256 QLNLINVQDFATPV
+256 LNLINVQDFATPV
-270 SQVEVFRQG
+270 SQVEVSRQG
-279 NDTLFELSVNG
+279 SDTLFELSVNG

-305 EVKKRVAT
+305 EVKKR
-313 TTAKQYQG
+313 TAAAGSKQYQG

-336 LQIIADFN
+336 LQLIADFN

-395 EIAAREKQQLESRNQ
+395 EIATREKQQLESRNQ

-437 SDSTKLLSPRGA
+437 SQSTKLLSSRGA

-454 RTNVLVVKDTADVIS
+454 RTNVLVVKDTAEVIS
-469 NVKRMLDILDIPVKQ
+469 NIKRMLDILDIPVKQ

-507 VTKNDGHGNG
+507 VTKNDGHGNS
-517 TSGTIEGNDG
+517 TSGSIEGNDT
-527 SGNGNLIQNPDGS
+527 SGNNNGTSTI
-540 SRINTNMTRPDVADR
+540 TRPTTDDR
-555 LNVNLPVTNAAGTLA
+555 MNVNLPVTNAAGTLA
-570 FQVARLANGTLLDLE
+570 FQVARLADGTLLDLE

-668 PTGTGDAVSI
+668 PTATGDAVSI

-707 DVSKVPLLGDIPGLG
+707 DVTKVPLLGDIPGLG
-722 YLFKKTTSENKK
+722 PCFARQPVRTKSVNC
-734 RELLIFV
+734 
-741 TPRIVTDAL
+741 

>member
-1 MRTTIRRMR
+1 MRTTIERVTK
-10 GVALLWLGVCT
+10 VALLFCASAVS
-21 QVWAVPA
+21 QAWAVA
-28 LQEVKVN
+28 TLQEIKVN
-35 PLLADQLLLELSFS
+35 PLLADQLLVELSFS
-49 EPVSGFT
+49 EPVTGFT
-56 DRLSYEPNQ
+56 DRLSYQPNQ
-65 LLLHVPGAI
+65 LLLHVPGAV
-74 GALTVNPLP
+74 GALKVNPLP
-83 IKQQGVDNLKV
+83 IQRQGVDNIKV
-94 EGKGEG
+94 EGKGAG

-110 TPYQVHQQGNKLLVS
+110 APYQVQQQGNKLLVS
-125 LGERAGQP
+125 LGEGASSGLINGESALIAPATSATP
-133 VAATAVSPAASPSA
+133 VSAPSGMVATTSPSA
-147 LVRSQPVIQSALIDT
+147 LLNPQVVARSMPV
-162 QRVAQNQSQY
+162 V
-172 QPVAVSSPVAASTPV
+172 PVTAPVAAQT
-187 AASKPVL
+187 ASKPVL
-194 SVSQANTGG
+194 NNYQSSGGG

-209 KGVDFR
+209 TGVDFR
-215 RGKEGQGEFLVTLD
+215 RGKDGQGEFLVTLD

-235 DVSSRGQKVLAKFH
+235 DVSSRGQTVLAKFH
-249 GTRIPDD
+249 GTRVPDGL
-256 QLNLINVQDFATPV
+256 LNLINVQDFATPV
-270 SQVEVFRQG
+270 SQVEVSRQG
-279 NDTLFELSVNG
+279 SDTVFELSING

-297 QADKMFII
+297 QADKLFII
-305 EVKKRVAT
+305 EVKKRTT
-313 TTAKQYQG
+313 TTASKQYQG

-336 LQIIADFN
+336 LQLIADFN

-354 SGNITLRLD
+354 GGNITLRLD

-380 DKRLDNNILLVAPAD
+380 DKRLDNNILLVAPAE

-410 VADLAPLYTEY
+410 VADLAQLYTEY

-437 SDSTKLLSPRGA
+437 SESTKLLSPRGA

-469 NVKRMLDILDIPVKQ
+469 SIKRMLDILDIPVKQ

-507 VTKNDGHGNG
+507 VTKNDGHGNS
-517 TSGTIEGNDG
+517 TSGSIEGNDG
-527 SGNGNLIQNPDGS
+527 SGNGTGT
-540 SRINTNMTRPDVADR
+540 NTKPSVDDR
-555 LNVNLPVTNAAGTLA
+555 MNVNLPVTNAAGTLA
-570 FQVARLANGTLLDLE
+570 FQVARLADGTLLDLE

-707 DVSKVPLLGDIPGLG
+707 DVTKVPLLGDIPGLG
-722 YLFKKTTSENKK
+722 ALFRKTTSENKK

-741 TPRIVTDAL
+741 TPKIVTDAF

>member
-1 MRTTIRRMR
+1 MRTTIGKATR
-10 GVALLWLGVCT
+10 VALLFCVGAWG
-21 QVWAVPA
+21 QAWAVA
-28 LQEVKVN
+28 TLQEVKVN
-35 PLLADQLLLELSFS
+35 PLMADQLLLELSFS

-65 LLLHVPGAI
+65 LLLHVPGAV
-74 GALTVNPLP
+74 GALNVNPLP

-94 EGKGEG
+94 EGKGAG

-110 TPYQVHQQGNKLLVS
+110 TPYQVHQQGNKLLVA
-125 LGERAGQP
+125 LGDKAAMPLPTTASSSGLVAPQPNSSALINTQPATSSALINSQQLARQSAP
-133 VAATAVSPAASPSA
+133 VAA
-147 LVRSQPVIQSALIDT
+147 PV
-162 QRVAQNQSQY
+162 
-172 QPVAVSSPVAASTPV
+172 
-187 AASKPVL
+187 ASKPVL
-194 SVSQANTGG
+194 PTPQTSASG

-215 RGKEGQGEFLVTLD
+215 RGKDGQGEFLVTLD

-235 DVSSRGQKVLAKFH
+235 DVSSRGQTVLAKFH
-249 GTRIPDD
+249 GTRVPDD
-256 QLNLINVQDFATPV
+256 LLNLINVQDFATPV

-297 QADKMFII
+297 QADKMFIV
-305 EVKKRVAT
+305 EVKKR
-313 TTAKQYQG
+313 TAASAGKQYQG

-336 LQIIADFN
+336 LQLIADFN

-380 DKRLDNNILLVAPAD
+380 DKRLDNNILLVAPAE

-437 SDSTKLLSPRGA
+437 SESTKLLSAKGA

-469 NVKRMLDILDIPVKQ
+469 NIKRMLDILDIPVKQ

-507 VTKNDGHGNG
+507 VTKNDGHGNS

-527 SGNGNLIQNPDGS
+527 SGNNNGGS
-540 SRINTNMTRPDVADR
+540 TITRPGVDDR

-697 GGIYQQTIKS
+697 GGIYQQTITN
-707 DVSKVPLLGDIPGLG
+707 DVTKVPLLGDIPGLG
-722 YLFKKTTSENKK
+722 VLFRKTTSANKK

-741 TPRIVTDAL
+741 TPKIVTETF

>member
-1 MRTTIRRMR
+1 MRTTIERVTK
-10 GVALLWLGVCT
+10 VALLFCASAVS
-21 QVWAVPA
+21 QAWAVA
-28 LQEVKVN
+28 TLQEIKVN
-35 PLLADQLLLELSFS
+35 PLLADQLLVELSFS
-49 EPVSGFT
+49 EPVTGFT
-56 DRLSYEPNQ
+56 DRLSYQPNQ
-65 LLLHVPGAI
+65 LLLHVPSAV
-74 GALTVNPLP
+74 GALKVNPLP
-83 IKQQGVDNLKV
+83 IQRQGVDNIKV
-94 EGKGEG
+94 EGKGAG

-110 TPYQVHQQGNKLLVS
+110 APYQVQQQGNKLLVS
-125 LGERAGQP
+125 LGEGASSGLINGESALIAPATSATPVSAPSAMVAATSSSALLNPQVVARSMPVTPVTAP
-133 VAATAVSPAASPSA
+133 VAA
-147 LVRSQPVIQSALIDT
+147 QP
-162 QRVAQNQSQY
+162 
-172 QPVAVSSPVAASTPV
+172 
-187 AASKPVL
+187 ASKPVL
-194 SVSQANTGG
+194 NNYQSSGGG

-209 KGVDFR
+209 TGVDFR
-215 RGKEGQGEFLVTLD
+215 RGKDGQGEFLVTLD

-235 DVSSRGQKVLAKFH
+235 DVSSRGQTVLAKFH
-249 GTRIPDD
+249 GTRVPDGL
-256 QLNLINVQDFATPV
+256 LNLINVQDFATPV
-270 SQVEVFRQG
+270 SQVEVSRQG
-279 NDTLFELSVNG
+279 SDTLFELSING

-297 QADKMFII
+297 QADKLFII
-305 EVKKRVAT
+305 EVKKR
-313 TTAKQYQG
+313 TTATASKQYQG

-336 LQIIADFN
+336 LQLIADFN

-354 SGNITLRLD
+354 AGNITLRLD

-380 DKRLDNNILLVAPAD
+380 DKRLDNNILLVAPAE

-410 VADLAPLYTEY
+410 VADLAQLYTEY

-437 SDSTKLLSPRGA
+437 SESTKLLSPRGA

-469 NVKRMLDILDIPVKQ
+469 SIKRMLDILDIPVKQ

-507 VTKNDGHGNG
+507 VTKNDGHGNS
-517 TSGTIEGNDG
+517 TSGSIEGNDG
-527 SGNGNLIQNPDGS
+527 SGNNNGGS
-540 SRINTNMTRPDVADR
+540 TITKPTVDDR
-555 LNVNLPVTNAAGTLA
+555 MNVNLPVTNAAGTLA
-570 FQVARLANGTLLDLE
+570 FQVARLADGTLLDLE

-707 DVSKVPLLGDIPGLG
+707 DVTKVPLLGDIPGLG
-722 YLFKKTTSENKK
+722 ALFRKTTSENKK

-741 TPRIVTDAL
+741 TPKIVTDAF

>member
-1 MRTTIRRMR
+1 MS
-10 GVALLWLGVCT
+10 GVALLWLGACV

-28 LQEVKVN
+28 LQEVRVN

-125 LGERAGQP
+125 LGEKAGQP
-133 VAATAVSPAASPSA
+133 VAATTTSPSASPSA
-147 LVRSQPVIQSALIDT
+147 LVRSQPVTQSALIDT

-172 QPVAVSSPVAASTPV
+172 QAQPVSVSSPVAVPVPV

-194 SVSQANTGG
+194 SVSQANAGG

-249 GTRIPDD
+249 GTRIPDE

-437 SDSTKLLSPRGA
+437 SESTKLLSSESTKLLSPRGA

-454 RTNVLVVKDTADVIS
+454 RTNVLVVKDTADVIG

-507 VTKNDGHGNG
+507 VTKTDGHGNG

-527 SGNGNLIQNPDGS
+527 AGNNDGS
-540 SRINTNMTRPDVADR
+540 STITRPGVEDR

-697 GGIYQQTIKS
+697 GGIYQQTIKN

>member
-1 MRTTIRRMR
+1 MRTTISRMT
-10 GVALLWLGVCT
+10 GVALLWFGACH
-21 QVWAVPA
+21 QAWAVPT

-49 EPVSGFT
+49 EPVSGFS

-65 LLLHVPGAI
+65 LLLHVPGAV

-125 LGERAGQP
+125 LGDKVGQTTAAAP
-133 VAATAVSPAASPSA
+133 VVTQSA
-147 LVRSQPVIQSALIDT
+147 LVRSQPVTQSALIDT
-162 QRVAQNQSQY
+162 QRVAQNQSMPVP
-172 QPVAVSSPVAASTPV
+172 QPVSAPTPAA
-187 AASKPVL
+187 AYKPVL
-194 SVSQANTGG
+194 PTQQASSG

-313 TTAKQYQG
+313 TAAKQYQG

-354 SGNITLRLD
+354 AGNITLRLD

-380 DKRLDNNILLVAPAD
+380 DKRLDNNILLVAPAE
-395 EIAAREKQQLESRNQ
+395 EIAAREKQQMESRNQ

-421 LQINYAKAS
+421 MQINYAKAA

-437 SDSTKLLSPRGA
+437 SESTKLLSPRGA

-469 NVKRMLDILDIPVKQ
+469 SVKRMLDILDIPVKQ

-507 VTKNDGHGNG
+507 VTKTDGHGNG

-527 SGNGNLIQNPDGS
+527 SGNNDGS
-540 SRINTNMTRPDVADR
+540 SAITRPNVEDR

>member
-133 VAATAVSPAASPSA
+133 VAATTVSPAASPSA
-147 LVRSQPVIQSALIDT
+147 LVRSQPVTQSALIDT

-172 QPVAVSSPVAASTPV
+172 QPAAVSSPVAAPAPV

-517 TSGTIEGNDG
+517 TSGTIEGNDD
-527 SGNGNLIQNPDGS
+527 SGNDNGS
-540 SRINTNMTRPDVADR
+540 SQITRDPDALDNR

>member
-1 MRTTIRRMR
+1 MRTTIGKATR
-10 GVALLWLGVCT
+10 VALLFCVGAWG
-21 QVWAVPA
+21 QAWAVA
-28 LQEVKVN
+28 TLQEVKVN
-35 PLLADQLLLELSFS
+35 PLMADQLLLELSFS

-65 LLLHVPGAI
+65 LLLHVPGAV
-74 GALTVNPLP
+74 GALNVNPLP
-83 IKQQGVDNLKV
+83 IKQQGVDNIKV
-94 EGKGEG
+94 EGKGAG

-110 TPYQVHQQGNKLLVS
+110 TPYQVHQQGNKLLVA
-125 LGERAGQP
+125 LGDKAAMPLPTTTSSSGMVAPQPSSSALINTQPATSSALINSQQLARQSAP
-133 VAATAVSPAASPSA
+133 VAA
-147 LVRSQPVIQSALIDT
+147 PV
-162 QRVAQNQSQY
+162 
-172 QPVAVSSPVAASTPV
+172 
-187 AASKPVL
+187 ASKPVL
-194 SVSQANTGG
+194 PTPQTSASG

-215 RGKEGQGEFLVTLD
+215 RGKDGQGEFLVTLD

-235 DVSSRGQKVLAKFH
+235 DVSSRGQTVLAKFH
-249 GTRIPDD
+249 GTRVPDD
-256 QLNLINVQDFATPV
+256 LLNLINVQDFATPV

-297 QADKMFII
+297 QADKMFIV
-305 EVKKRVAT
+305 EVKKR
-313 TTAKQYQG
+313 TAASAGKQYQG

-336 LQIIADFN
+336 LQLIADFN

-380 DKRLDNNILLVAPAD
+380 DKRLDNNILLVAPAE

-437 SDSTKLLSPRGA
+437 SESTKLLSAKGA

-469 NVKRMLDILDIPVKQ
+469 NIKRMLDILDIPVKQ

-507 VTKNDGHGNG
+507 VTKNDGHGNS

-527 SGNGNLIQNPDGS
+527 SGNNNGGS
-540 SRINTNMTRPDVADR
+540 TITRPGVDDR

-697 GGIYQQTIKS
+697 GGIYQQTITN
-707 DVSKVPLLGDIPGLG
+707 DVTKVPLLGDIPGLG
-722 YLFKKTTSENKK
+722 VLFRKTTSANKK

-741 TPRIVTDAL
+741 TPKIVTETF

>member
-1 MRTTIRRMR
+1 M
-10 GVALLWLGVCT
+10 ALLWLGACV

-28 LQEVKVN
+28 LQEVRVN

-83 IKQQGVDNLKV
+83 IKQQGVDNLKE

-125 LGERAGQP
+125 LGEKAGQP
-133 VAATAVSPAASPSA
+133 VAATTTSPSASPSA
-147 LVRSQPVIQSALIDT
+147 LVRSQPVTQSALIDT

-172 QPVAVSSPVAASTPV
+172 QAQPVSVSSPVAAPAPV

-194 SVSQANTGG
+194 SVSQANAGG

-249 GTRIPDD
+249 GTRIPDE

-437 SDSTKLLSPRGA
+437 SESTKLLSPRGA

-454 RTNVLVVKDTADVIS
+454 RTNVLVVKDTADVIG

-507 VTKNDGHGNG
+507 VTKTDGHGNG

-527 SGNGNLIQNPDGS
+527 AGNNDGS
-540 SRINTNMTRPDVADR
+540 STITRPGVEDR

-623 SSSSGATSVTFK
+623 SSSSGAASVTFK

-697 GGIYQQTIKS
+697 GGIYQQTIKN

>member
-125 LGERAGQP
+125 LGEKAGQP

-147 LVRSQPVIQSALIDT
+147 LVRSQPVTQSALIDT

-172 QPVAVSSPVAASTPV
+172 QPAAVSSPVAAPAPV

-395 EIAAREKQQLESRNQ
+395 EIAAREKQELESRNQ

-454 RTNVLVVKDTADVIS
+454 RTNVLVVKDTADVIG

-527 SGNGNLIQNPDGS
+527 SGNGTG
-540 SRINTNMTRPDVADR
+540 INTRPEIEDR

>member
-1 MRTTIRRMR
+1 MRTTMAILFR
-10 GVALLWLGVCT
+10 VAVLLLGSGL
-21 QVWAVPA
+21 QLAWAIPT

-35 PLLADQLLLELSFS
+35 PLLAGELLLELGFS

-56 DRLSYEPNQ
+56 DRLDYQPNQ
-65 LLLHVPGAI
+65 LMLSIPGAV
-74 GALTVNPLP
+74 GALKVNPLP
-83 IKQQGVDNLKV
+83 IQQEGVGSIKV
-94 EGKGEG
+94 DGKGSG
-100 LDIKIALDQL
+100 LEVRIALDRL
-110 TPYQVHQQGNKLLVS
+110 MPYQVRQQGNKLLVS
-125 LGERAGQP
+125 LG
-133 VAATAVSPAASPSA
+133 
-147 LVRSQPVIQSALIDT
+147 DK
-162 QRVAQNQSQY
+162 
-172 QPVAVSSPVAASTPV
+172 
-187 AASKPVL
+187 ASKPESAPVAKAPML
-194 SVSQANTGG
+194 SPASNGAQGG
-203 AYFNSV
+203 AYFNTV

-215 RGKEGQGEFLVTLD
+215 RGKDGRGEFLVRLD

-235 DVSSRGQKVLAKFH
+235 DVSSTGQKVVAKFH

-256 QLNLINVQDFATPV
+256 LLNIINVLDFATPV
-270 SQVEVFRQG
+270 SQIETFRQG
-279 NDTLFELSVNG
+279 NDTRFELAVTG

-297 QADKMFII
+297 QADKLFII
-305 EVKKRVAT
+305 EVKKRAPVGAV
-313 TTAKQYQG
+313 AKQYKG
-321 KPISLNFQDIPVRTV
+321 KPIALNFQDIPVRTV
-336 LQIIADFN
+336 LQLIADFN

-380 DKRLDNNILLVAPAD
+380 DKRLDDNILLVAPAE

-410 VADLAPLYTEY
+410 VADLAPLYTDY

-437 SDSTKLLSPRGA
+437 SESTKLLSAKGA

-454 RTNVLVVKDTADVIS
+454 RTNVLVVKDTAEVIS
-469 NVKRMLDILDIPVKQ
+469 NIKRMLDILDIPVKQ

-507 VTKNDGHGNG
+507 VTKNDGHGNS
-517 TSGTIEGNDG
+517 TSGTIEGNDSSNG
-527 SGNGNLIQNPDGS
+527 TGGAGNIE
-540 SRINTNMTRPDVADR
+540 DR

-697 GGIYQQTIKS
+697 GGIYQQTIKN

-722 YLFKKTTSENKK
+722 ALFRKTTSENKK

-741 TPRIVTDAL
+741 TPRIVTDSF

>member
-1 MRTTIRRMR
+1 M
-10 GVALLWLGVCT
+10 ALLWLGGCT

-56 DRLSYEPNQ
+56 DRLTYEPNQ

-83 IKQQGVDNLKV
+83 IKQQGVNNLLV
-94 EGKGEG
+94 EGKGQG

-110 TPYQVHQQGNKLLVS
+110 TPYQVHQQGNKLLVA
-125 LGERAGQP
+125 LGDKAGQP
-133 VAATAVSPAASPSA
+133 VASSAAPVAASQSA
-147 LVRSQPVIQSALIDT
+147 LVRSQPVTQSALIDT
-162 QRVAQNQSQY
+162 QRVAQDQSQY
-172 QPVAVSSPVAASTPV
+172 QAQPAVAATPTVAPSPVAP
-187 AASKPVL
+187 SKPVL
-194 SVSQANTGG
+194 SVSQANMGG

-249 GTRIPDD
+249 GTRVPDD

-313 TTAKQYQG
+313 TAAKQYQG

-395 EIAAREKQQLESRNQ
+395 EIAAREKQQMESRNQ

-437 SDSTKLLSPRGA
+437 SESTKLLSPRGA

-507 VTKNDGHGNG
+507 VTKTDGHGNG

-527 SGNGNLIQNPDGS
+527 SGNGNLNPDGS
-540 SRINTNMTRPDVADR
+540 INTDMTRPDVADR

>member
-1 MRTTIRRMR
+1 MS
-10 GVALLWLGVCT
+10 GVALLWLGACV

-28 LQEVKVN
+28 LQEVRVN

-125 LGERAGQP
+125 LGEKAGQP
-133 VAATAVSPAASPSA
+133 VAATTTSPSASPSA
-147 LVRSQPVIQSALIDT
+147 LVRSQPVTQSALIDT

-172 QPVAVSSPVAASTPV
+172 QAQPVSVSSPVAAPAPV

-194 SVSQANTGG
+194 SVSQANAGG

-249 GTRIPDD
+249 GTRIPDE

-437 SDSTKLLSPRGA
+437 SESTKLLSPRGA

-454 RTNVLVVKDTADVIS
+454 RTNVLVVKDTADVIG

-507 VTKNDGHGNG
+507 VTKTDGHGNG

-527 SGNGNLIQNPDGS
+527 AGNNDGS
-540 SRINTNMTRPDVADR
+540 STITRPGVEDR

-697 GGIYQQTIKS
+697 GGIYQQTIKN

>member
-1 MRTTIRRMR
+1 MRTTIGKATR
-10 GVALLWLGVCT
+10 VALLFCAGAWG
-21 QVWAVPA
+21 QAWAVA
-28 LQEVKVN
+28 TLQEVKVN
-35 PLLADQLLLELSFS
+35 PLMADQLLLELSFS
-49 EPVSGFT
+49 EPVGGFT

-65 LLLHVPGAI
+65 LLLHVPGAV
-74 GALTVNPLP
+74 GALNVNPLP
-83 IKQQGVDNLKV
+83 IKQQGVDNIKV
-94 EGKGEG
+94 EGKGAG

-110 TPYQVHQQGNKLLVS
+110 TPYQVHQQGNKLLVA
-125 LGERAGQP
+125 LGDKAAMPLPTTTSSSGMVAPQPTSSALINTPPATSSALINSQQLARQSAP
-133 VAATAVSPAASPSA
+133 VAA
-147 LVRSQPVIQSALIDT
+147 PV
-162 QRVAQNQSQY
+162 
-172 QPVAVSSPVAASTPV
+172 
-187 AASKPVL
+187 ASKPVL
-194 SVSQANTGG
+194 PTPQTSASG

-215 RGKEGQGEFLVTLD
+215 RGKDGQGEFLVTLD

-235 DVSSRGQKVLAKFH
+235 DVSSRGQTVLAKFH
-249 GTRIPDD
+249 GTRVPDD
-256 QLNLINVQDFATPV
+256 LLNLINVQDFATPV

-297 QADKMFII
+297 QADKMFIV
-305 EVKKRVAT
+305 EVKKR
-313 TTAKQYQG
+313 TAASAGKQYQG

-336 LQIIADFN
+336 LQLIADFN

-380 DKRLDNNILLVAPAD
+380 DKRLDNNILLVAPAE

-437 SDSTKLLSPRGA
+437 SESTKLLSAKGA

-469 NVKRMLDILDIPVKQ
+469 NIKRMLDILDIPVKQ

-507 VTKNDGHGNG
+507 VTKNDGHGNS
-517 TSGTIEGNDG
+517 TSGSIEGNDG
-527 SGNGNLIQNPDGS
+527 SGNNNGGS
-540 SRINTNMTRPDVADR
+540 TITRPGVDDR

-697 GGIYQQTIKS
+697 GGIYQQTITN
-707 DVSKVPLLGDIPGLG
+707 DVTKVPLLGDIPGLG
-722 YLFKKTTSENKK
+722 VLFRKTTSANKK

-741 TPRIVTDAL
+741 TPKIVTETF

>member
-1 MRTTIRRMR
+1 MEHVTK
-10 GVALLWLGVCT
+10 VALLFCASAFT
-21 QVWAVPA
+21 QAWAVA
-28 LQEVKVN
+28 TLQEIKVN
-35 PLLADQLLLELSFS
+35 PLLADQLQLELSFS
-49 EPVSGFT
+49 EPVSSFT
-56 DRLSYEPNQ
+56 DRLSYQPNQ
-65 LLLHVPGAI
+65 LLLHIPGAV
-74 GALTVNPLP
+74 GALKVNPLP
-83 IKQQGVDNLKV
+83 IQRQGVDNIKV
-94 EGKGEG
+94 EGKGAG

-110 TPYQVHQQGNKLLVS
+110 APYQVQQQGSKLLVS
-125 LGERAGQP
+125 LGEGAS
-133 VAATAVSPAASPSA
+133 TASFSA
-147 LVRSQPVIQSALIDT
+147 QSALLTPAATPASTSATPVTTSALINSNV
-162 QRVAQNQSQY
+162 VASSQSI
-172 QPVAVSSPVAASTPV
+172 QPQAASTSS
-187 AASKPVL
+187 AKPVL
-194 SVSQANTGG
+194 NNYQNSGSG
-203 AYFNSV
+203 AYFNTV
-209 KGVDFR
+209 TGVDFR
-215 RGKEGQGEFLVTLD
+215 RGKDGQGEFLVTLD

-235 DVSSRGQKVLAKFH
+235 DVSSRGQTVMAKFH
-249 GTRIPDD
+249 GTSVPDGL
-256 QLNLINVQDFATPV
+256 LNLINVQDFATPV
-270 SQVEVFRQG
+270 SQVEVSRQG
-279 NDTLFELSVNG
+279 SDTLFELSVNG

-297 QADKMFII
+297 QADKMFTI
-305 EVKKRVAT
+305 EVKKR
-313 TTAKQYQG
+313 TAAAGSKQYQG

-336 LQIIADFN
+336 LQLIADFN

-395 EIAAREKQQLESRNQ
+395 EIATREKQQLESRNQ

-437 SDSTKLLSPRGA
+437 SQSTKLLSSRGA

-454 RTNVLVVKDTADVIS
+454 RTNVLVVKDTAEVIS
-469 NVKRMLDILDIPVKQ
+469 NIKRMLDILDIPVKQ

-507 VTKNDGHGNG
+507 VTKNDGHGNSTSGSIQGNDTSGNNNG
-517 TSGTIEGNDG
+517 TSAI
-527 SGNGNLIQNPDGS
+527 
-540 SRINTNMTRPDVADR
+540 TRPTVDDR
-555 LNVNLPVTNAAGTLA
+555 MNVNLPVTNAAGTLA
-570 FQVARLANGTLLDLE
+570 FQVARLADGTLLDLE

-707 DVSKVPLLGDIPGLG
+707 DVTKVPLLGDIPGLG
-722 YLFKKTTSENKK
+722 ALFRKTTSENKK

-741 TPRIVTDAL
+741 TPKIVTDAF

>member
-74 GALTVNPLP
+74 GALTVNPLL

-125 LGERAGQP
+125 LGEKAGQP
-133 VAATAVSPAASPSA
+133 VAATAVSPTASPSA
-147 LVRSQPVIQSALIDT
+147 LVRSQPVTQSALIDT

-172 QPVAVSSPVAASTPV
+172 QPVAVSSPVAAPAPV

-194 SVSQANTGG
+194 SVSQANTGS

-313 TTAKQYQG
+313 TAAKQYQG

-380 DKRLDNNILLVAPAD
+380 DKRLDNNILLVAPAE

-454 RTNVLVVKDTADVIS
+454 RTNVLVVKDTADVIG

-507 VTKNDGHGNG
+507 VTKNDGHGNS

-527 SGNGNLIQNPDGS
+527 SGNGTG
-540 SRINTNMTRPDVADR
+540 INTRPEIEDR

>member
-1 MRTTIRRMR
+1 MRTTIGKATR
-10 GVALLWLGVCT
+10 VALLFCVGAWG
-21 QVWAVPA
+21 QAWAVA
-28 LQEVKVN
+28 TLQEVKVN
-35 PLLADQLLLELSFS
+35 PLMADQLLLELSFS

-65 LLLHVPGAI
+65 LLLHVPGAV
-74 GALTVNPLP
+74 GALNVNPLP
-83 IKQQGVDNLKV
+83 IKQQGVDNIKV
-94 EGKGEG
+94 EGKGAG

-110 TPYQVHQQGNKLLVS
+110 TPYQVHQQGNKLLVA
-125 LGERAGQP
+125 LGDKAAMPLPTTTSSSGMVAPQPNSSALINTPPATSSALINSQQLARQSAP
-133 VAATAVSPAASPSA
+133 VAA
-147 LVRSQPVIQSALIDT
+147 PV
-162 QRVAQNQSQY
+162 
-172 QPVAVSSPVAASTPV
+172 
-187 AASKPVL
+187 ASKPVL
-194 SVSQANTGG
+194 PTPQTSASG

-215 RGKEGQGEFLVTLD
+215 RGKDGQGEFLVTLD

-235 DVSSRGQKVLAKFH
+235 DVSSRGQTVLAKFH
-249 GTRIPDD
+249 GTRVSDD
-256 QLNLINVQDFATPV
+256 LLNLINVQDFATPV

-297 QADKMFII
+297 QADKMFIV
-305 EVKKRVAT
+305 EVKKR
-313 TTAKQYQG
+313 TAASAGKQYQG

-336 LQIIADFN
+336 LQLIADFN

-380 DKRLDNNILLVAPAD
+380 DKRLDNNILLVAPAE

-437 SDSTKLLSPRGA
+437 SESTKLLSAKGA

-469 NVKRMLDILDIPVKQ
+469 NIKRMLDILDIPVKQ

-507 VTKNDGHGNG
+507 VTKNDGHGNS
-517 TSGTIEGNDG
+517 TSGSIEGNDG
-527 SGNGNLIQNPDGS
+527 SGNNNGGS
-540 SRINTNMTRPDVADR
+540 TITRPGVDDR

-697 GGIYQQTIKS
+697 GGIYQQTITN
-707 DVSKVPLLGDIPGLG
+707 DVTKVPLLGDIPGLG
-722 YLFKKTTSENKK
+722 VLFRKTTSANKK

-741 TPRIVTDAL
+741 TPKIVTETF

>member
-1 MRTTIRRMR
+1 M
-10 GVALLWLGVCT
+10 ALLFCVGAWG
-21 QVWAVPA
+21 QAWAVA
-28 LQEVKVN
+28 TLQEVKVN
-35 PLLADQLLLELSFS
+35 PLMADQLLLELSFS
-49 EPVSGFT
+49 EPVGGFT

-65 LLLHVPGAI
+65 LLLHVPGAV
-74 GALTVNPLP
+74 GALNVNPLP
-83 IKQQGVDNLKV
+83 IKQQGVDNIKV
-94 EGKGEG
+94 EGKGAG

-110 TPYQVHQQGNKLLVS
+110 TPYQVHQQGNKLLVA
-125 LGERAGQP
+125 LGDKAAMPLPTTTSSSGMVAPQPTSSALINTPPATSSALINSQQLARQSAP
-133 VAATAVSPAASPSA
+133 VAA
-147 LVRSQPVIQSALIDT
+147 PV
-162 QRVAQNQSQY
+162 
-172 QPVAVSSPVAASTPV
+172 
-187 AASKPVL
+187 ASKPVL
-194 SVSQANTGG
+194 PNPQTSASG

-215 RGKEGQGEFLVTLD
+215 RGKDGQGEFLVTLD

-235 DVSSRGQKVLAKFH
+235 DVSSRGQTVLAKFH
-249 GTRIPDD
+249 GTRVPDD
-256 QLNLINVQDFATPV
+256 LLNLINVQDFATPV

-297 QADKMFII
+297 QADKMFIV
-305 EVKKRVAT
+305 EVKKR
-313 TTAKQYQG
+313 TAASAGKQYQG

-336 LQIIADFN
+336 LQLIADFN

-380 DKRLDNNILLVAPAD
+380 DKRLDNNILLVAPAE

-437 SDSTKLLSPRGA
+437 SESTKLLSAKGA

-469 NVKRMLDILDIPVKQ
+469 NIKRMLDILDIPVKQ

-507 VTKNDGHGNG
+507 VTKNDGHGNS
-517 TSGTIEGNDG
+517 TSGSIEGNDG
-527 SGNGNLIQNPDGS
+527 SGNNNGGS
-540 SRINTNMTRPDVADR
+540 TITRPGVDDR

-697 GGIYQQTIKS
+697 GGIYQQTITN
-707 DVSKVPLLGDIPGLG
+707 DVTKVPLLGDIPGLG
-722 YLFKKTTSENKK
+722 VLFRKTTSANKK

-741 TPRIVTDAL
+741 TPKIVTETF